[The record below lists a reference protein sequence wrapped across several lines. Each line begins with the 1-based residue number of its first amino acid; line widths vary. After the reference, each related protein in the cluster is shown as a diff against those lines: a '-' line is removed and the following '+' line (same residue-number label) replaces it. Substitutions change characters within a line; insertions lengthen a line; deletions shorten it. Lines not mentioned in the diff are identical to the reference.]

1 MYEEVENRV
10 TIQVATCH
18 SSIEEIIKPAEKVI
32 GDIIDMCKEATETM
46 IDAKNQ
52 SEKLEIYEEMKDQ
65 LNDIDRRLSGKP
77 LKSLIKLIEERAIE
91 NLDMCADLRLW

>member
-46 IDAKNQ
+46 IDDKN
-52 SEKLEIYEEMKDQ
+52 
-65 LNDIDRRLSGKP
+65 
-77 LKSLIKLIEERAIE
+77 
-91 NLDMCADLRLW
+91 